1 MALNF
6 VKWNCMRKIL
16 LSLMLLGMSSLVV
29 SAGEFTGVAEYDGSS
44 DFNQVKAGVS
54 WKFALDW
61 SVGVEGKWAD
71 EDAFKK
77 PIYEVKL
84 PVAFETDLFSFYVTP
99 FYYFKNKSDHNEYN
113 AFGVSGKLIFTLQ
126 DDALNEEYSHV
137 YLGAGFARQEGI
149 LWEEGADPS
158 NKYYS
163 QAAYTLGLHKN
174 FFRAFSFEAI
184 GTLFQYPDGIT
195 GVEAWRGI
203 LDQQDLVF
211 LQSYDIVHELPKYT
225 AGGRL
230 TRLWADRHATIYLSY
245 RFGEFY
251 TADPE
256 HSFVLGNSFVLA
268 DRVQCDLAY
277 NHLRTVHNK
286 NKRDIFHAQLKFLF

>member
-1 MALNF
+1 M
-6 VKWNCMRKIL
+6 KKIL
-16 LSLMLLGMSSLVV
+16 LFLALLGMAPLVV
-29 SAGEFTGVAEYDGSS
+29 SAGGFTGIAEYDGSS
-44 DFNQVKAGVS
+44 DFNQVKARAL
-54 WKFALDW
+54 WNFALNW

-71 EDAFKK
+71 EDAFKE

-84 PVAFETDLFSFYVTP
+84 PVAFETDLLSFYVTP
-99 FYYFKNKSDHNEYN
+99 FYYFKNKSDHAEYN
-113 AFGVSGKLIFTLQ
+113 AFGVSSKLIFTLQ

-137 YLGAGFARQEGI
+137 YIGAGFARQEGI
-149 LWEEGADPS
+149 LGEEGKDLS
-158 NKYYS
+158 SQYYS

-195 GVEAWRGI
+195 GVEYWRGI
-203 LDQQDLVF
+203 LDQQDLVSM
-211 LQSYDIVHELPKYT
+211 QSYDIVHELPKYT
-225 AGGRL
+225 AGARL
-230 TRLWADRHATIYLSY
+230 TRLWADQHATLYVAY

-256 HSFVLGNSFVLA
+256 HSVVVGNSFAIA

-286 NKRDIFHAQLKFLF
+286 NKRDIFHAQLKFVF